1 MSDQTPPDPS
11 YGWVITRDY
20 IDEDQAVGTM
30 GPRGCTFTKE
40 DIAINGKKFRMYDD
54 DNELY
59 YEGYLVGICDGF
71 EPLDDYGT
79 PNAGCTYIQYEENGE
94 WVTL

>member
-1 MSDQTPPDPS
+1 MSDQTPPDS
-11 YGWVITRDY
+11 RYGWVITRDY
-20 IDEDQAVGTM
+20 IDEDRAVGVM
-30 GPRGCTFTKE
+30 GPRGCTFAKE
-40 DIAINGKKFRMYDD
+40 DIAANGVQFRMYDD

-59 YEGYLVGICDGF
+59 YEGYLIGGEGF

-79 PNAGCTYIQYEENGE
+79 PSAGCTYIQYKEKGK